1 MKTARTH
8 CLTSEYHGS
17 GIFSSN
23 ILRVTGPFWGE
34 FLGHRW
40 IPLPKTSD
48 AELWCSLWSA
58 PEQMVEQTI
67 ETPVIWDATALI
79 MTSLKCLDRFLDMA
93 DKTYFFCLSTSTQ
106 IHESTWS
113 VLLHFNQLW
122 IFPCRNS
129 SARVANTAG
138 EEVMGSDKSSITNYS
153 SFFNHFLE
161 NTLVKWRDE
170 TQATSTCNCFSSS
183 YGARLLTCTLVMAI
197 TRSAHKAQKHRV
209 Q

>member
-1 MKTARTH
+1 ME
-8 CLTSEYHGS
+8 L
-17 GIFSSN
+17 IFIFFEHYSQWCAVVLFFNENSTYPLFDFRIPWFRN
-23 ILRVTGPFWGE
+23 FFVKHFPRYWSFLRE

-48 AELWCSLWSA
+48 AELWCFLWSA

-67 ETPVIWDATALI
+67 ETPVIWDPIALI

-138 EEVMGSDKSSITNYS
+138 EEVMGSDKCSITNYS
-153 SFFNHFLE
+153 SFF
-161 NTLVKWRDE
+161 
-170 TQATSTCNCFSSS
+170 
-183 YGARLLTCTLVMAI
+183 
-197 TRSAHKAQKHRV
+197 
-209 Q
+209 